1 MKKVEWKTLNMILPA
16 GETRADKD
24 ISLEVGERIVVA
36 AAPASKPGKIVN
48 LGLYE
53 GGNEI
58 SSPMDVSFWERSN
71 AGQYL
76 DGFKPISFKGG
87 TTITTRLTTTTP
99 LAADL
104 QVQVVFGI
112 IKTET
117 QC

>member
-1 MKKVEWKTLNMILPA
+1 MKKVEWKTQVLTLAA

-24 ISLEVGERIVVA
+24 LHLEKGERIVVA
-36 AAPASKPGKIVN
+36 AVPATEPGKIVN

-58 SSPMDVSFWERSN
+58 SSPMDIAFWERSN

-87 TTITTRLTTTTP
+87 TTVTTRLTTATA
-99 LAADL
+99 LVADL

-112 IKTET
+112 IKEEVS
-117 QC
+117 C

>member
-1 MKKVEWKTLNMILPA
+1 MNKVEWKTQNITLKA

-36 AAPASKPGKIVN
+36 AAPASKAGKIVN

-58 SSPMDVSFWERSN
+58 SSPMDLSFWERSN

-104 QVQVVFGI
+104 EVQVVFGI
-112 IKTET
+112 SKIDTS
-117 QC
+117 C